1 MIFPF
6 RISKKTYEHTM
17 HLLRLH
23 QNDKRH
29 FVLIQSLGP
38 LVTHVNHNGRR
49 NLVCER
55 CLYITVHLKA
65 YTDHIELCKNHK
77 AQKIWVPKSND
88 VACKDKLGYIP
99 ATSESNI
106 SPFET
111 DLPFLA
117 TADLES
123 LLQPVRPNSQG
134 VENVHIPISIV
145 YKICSTDDNFY
156 TPPKI
161 FLGSNVMSRFLD
173 HLQMEASKIK

>member
-1 MIFPF
+1 M
-6 RISKKTYEHTM
+6 
-17 HLLRLH
+17 L
-23 QNDKRH
+23 
-29 FVLIQSLGP
+29 
-38 LVTHVNHNGRR
+38 THVNHNGRR
-49 NLVCER
+49 NYVCER
-55 CLYITVHLKA
+55 CLCVTVHLK
-65 YTDHIELCKNHK
+65 TFTNHVELCKNHK
-77 AQKIWVPKSND
+77 AQKVPKYND
-88 VACKDKLGYIP
+88 VASKDKLSYIP

-111 DLPFLA
+111 DLPFFA

-123 LLQPVRPNSQG
+123 LLKPVRPNSQG
-134 VENVHIPISIV
+134 VKNVHIPISIV